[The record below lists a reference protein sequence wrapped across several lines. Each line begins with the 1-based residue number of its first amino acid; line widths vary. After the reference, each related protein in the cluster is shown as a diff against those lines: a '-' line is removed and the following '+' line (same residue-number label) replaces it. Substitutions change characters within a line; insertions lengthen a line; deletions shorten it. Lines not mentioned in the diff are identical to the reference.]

1 MEGDRGGK
9 TGQGG
14 VVNKRGGKRRKG
26 GGVDG
31 VFYCL
36 CFINI
41 LLYKCQLYHFPHHC
55 FTTPLALSSGTRG
68 GTSLS
73 LISLYCFSFSPTL
86 LSKPPHSFLPPLL
99 FPSLYFSAF
108 FILYTSRHP
117 APAFLIL
124 PSCLFSSHGDA
135 SLAAPMKQVN
145 FLPARR
151 MNKSPWV
158 CSERWGYLS
167 KWSVSSSA
175 QRY

>member
-1 MEGDRGGK
+1 M
-9 TGQGG
+9 
-14 VVNKRGGKRRKG
+14 
-26 GGVDG
+26 DG

-73 LISLYCFSFSPTL
+73 LISLYCFSFSHPASL
-86 LSKPPHSFLPPLL
+86 FLPFFL
-99 FPSLYFSAF
+99 FLSLSFSAF
-108 FILYTSRHP
+108 LILYTPHHP
-117 APAFLIL
+117 ATAFLIL